1 MKVEEA
7 RALVETVLEDE
18 RLNNVQELIFRQCWE
33 GRHSYQEIAQVAGY
47 DYEYIKATGAKLWKL
62 LTEAF
67 GEKVKKSNLQ
77 SVLKRYLRRHHITL
91 QQNKGT
97 GFNLSGSNLSGARL
111 FFANIKESDSCQ
123 ANFYKDKRQ
132 DDKTELEQ
140 EKIKAEPAVNPN
152 ANSPAEKL
160 THIWNGWQFHSAGE
174 VSIAEALNRAGV
186 LFFPKATARLTTPDG
201 KQNQDLHFLICY
213 EGKLGILAV
222 DLAEEDQETATDG
235 ILQSQGIRIIQHYD
249 VNECTVEPQRV
260 VLEFLQLLSQA

>member
-7 RALVETVLEDE
+7 LALVETVLEDE

-33 GRHSYQEIAQVAGY
+33 GRHSYQEISQVAGY

-97 GFNLSGSNLSGARL
+97 GVNLSGSNLIGSSI
-111 FFANIKESDSCQ
+111 FFANIESDSCQ
-123 ANFYKDKRQ
+123 ADFYKDKRP
-132 DDKTELEQ
+132 DDKTELDGE
-140 EKIKAEPAVNPN
+140 ETKAEPAANPN
-152 ANSPAEKL
+152 AHSPAEKL
-160 THIWNGWQFHSAGE
+160 THALNGWQFRSAGE
-174 VSIAEALNRAGV
+174 VNIAEALNRAGV

-201 KQNQDLHFLICY
+201 KQNQDLHFLICC

-222 DLAEEDQETATDG
+222 DLEDAEQETATDG

-249 VNECTVEPQRV
+249 ASECTAEPERV

>member
-7 RALVETVLEDE
+7 LALVETVLEDE

-33 GRHSYQEIAQVAGY
+33 GRHSYYEIAQVAGY
-47 DYEYIKATGAKLWKL
+47 DYDYIKATGAKLWKL

-91 QQNKGT
+91 QRNKVT
-97 GFNLSGSNLSGARL
+97 GVNLSGSNLSGARL
-111 FFANIKESDSCQ
+111 FFANIKEADSCQ
-123 ANFYKDKRQ
+123 ADFYKDKRP
-132 DDKTELEQ
+132 DDKIELDGE
-140 EKIKAEPAVNPN
+140 ETKAEPAANPN
-152 ANSPAEKL
+152 AHSPAETL
-160 THIWNGWQFHSAGE
+160 THIWNGWQFRSAGE
-174 VSIAEALNRAGV
+174 VSIAEALNHAGV

-201 KQNQDLHFLICY
+201 KKNQDLHFLICY

-222 DLAEEDQETATDG
+222 DLDDAEQETGTDG
-235 ILQSQGIRIIQHYD
+235 ILQSQGIRIIRHYD
-249 VNECTVEPQRV
+249 ASECTAEPHRV